1 MIPEGYEVEHT
12 DERVTTIGTRLTRWG
27 AWQLARRHHPRVPS
41 YHLRVERG
49 GLLRW
54 EVVAYQNRLIKV

>member
-12 DERVTTIGTRLTRWG
+12 DERVTVMGTRFTRAG
-27 AWQLARRHHPRVPS
+27 ARRMAAQYPPLVPS

-49 GLLRW
+49 GFMRW
-54 EVVAYQNRLIKV
+54 DVVVYQNRLIKL